1 MATGR
6 IPTTANSPLTAK
18 GDLFTF
24 STGSAKLAVG
34 NNGET
39 LVADSSA
46 TTGLRWQGD
55 YAAGKNKIINGDFG
69 INQRNFTSITT
80 TNTYSFD
87 RFVSVIS
94 GDGTT
99 TITPQTFTPGTAPV
113 SGYEA
118 TNYWRAVTSGYTN
131 AASRTDL
138 SQRIEDVRTFAG
150 QTVTLSFWAKAASG
164 TPKIAFEIFQE
175 FGTSGSTSVG
185 TAGGTVT
192 ISTSW
197 ARYSKTITLPSVS
210 GKTIGAGSLL
220 NTRIFVNAGSDFA
233 ARTDSMGIQNN
244 TFDIWGYQLE
254 AGSTATAFQT
264 ATGTLQG
271 ELAACQR
278 YYYRQGGTATYSTF
292 GLGNAYTSVGIYSFT
307 TFPVTMRVK
316 PTALEYANLAFSD
329 GATAITITS
338 LTLDTFNSGTGMGV
352 LNSVVTGATQFRFYY
367 LGANNNING
376 YLAYSAEL

>member
-1 MATGR
+1 MAIGF
-6 IPTTANSPLTAK
+6 PVKADYASGDVLTAANMN
-18 GDLFTF
+18 DL
-24 STGSAKLAVG
+24 SG
-34 NNGET
+34 T
-39 LVADSSA
+39 LNSIESVE
-46 TTGLRWQGD
+46 

-175 FGTSGSTSVG
+175 FGTAGSASVG

-254 AGSTATAFQT
+254 ASSTATAFQT

-278 YYYRQGGTATYSTF
+278 YYVRYGGESSYNAINTSGFGTSTTRIDYVFQFPVKMRIAPSAIDYSTVSTF
-292 GLGNAYTSVGIYSFT
+292 LANAGSSTVTPTSFT
-307 TFPVTMRVK
+307 IDQATTYGSKIDSR
-316 PTALEYANLAFSD
+316 YA
-329 GATAITITS
+329 
-338 LTLDTFNSGTGMGV
+338 SG
-352 LNSVVTGATQFRFYY
+352 VVADRCYY
-367 LGANNNING
+367 LMANNNATS
-376 YLAYSAEL
+376 YVAFTAEL